1 MAMNWNNRLT
11 AGIAILA
18 VLVPTSAV
26 LPLFAPANPIR
37 YNAYAARLPVSLQHP
52 LGTNSLGQDLFWYLT
67 LALRNS
73 IVLGVCTAF
82 FILVVA
88 TALGLLAGYLG
99 GRTDRVVMLFVDTFI
114 SIPAFPILIVLAS
127 VFRESGGFYRIGL
140 ILLVFGWAYTA
151 RMLRSMALSVRE
163 REFVNTA
170 RFSGASTLRIVF
182 REIFPYVYS
191 YGVVGFINAILYVVN
206 TEAAL
211 AVIGIS
217 SVQVPSL
224 GTILYWGLQ
233 YNAFLTGQ
241 YNWILGPVGATVL
254 LFVGLFL
261 TSTGYNQL
269 SAERRGHA

>member
-1 MAMNWNNRLT
+1 MTMNWNNRLT
-11 AGIAILA
+11 AGITILA

-26 LPLFAPANPIR
+26 LPLFAPENPIR
-37 YNAYAARLPVSLQHP
+37 YNAYSARLPISLHHP

-73 IVLGVCTAF
+73 IVLGVCTAL

-88 TALGLLAGYLG
+88 TTLGLLAGYLG
-99 GRTDRVVMLFVDTFI
+99 GRTDRVVMLFVDTFV

-140 ILLVFGWAYTA
+140 TLLVFGWAYTA

-170 RFSGASTLRIVF
+170 RFSGASTFRIVF

>member
-1 MAMNWNNRLT
+1 MTSWNNRLT
-11 AGIAILA
+11 AGIAILG
-18 VLVPTSAV
+18 VLVPASVV

-37 YNAYAARLPVSLQHP
+37 LNAYPPRLPISLAHP
-52 LGTNSLGQDLFWYLT
+52 LGTTSMGQDLFWYLM

-73 IVLGVCTAF
+73 IVLGVCTALC
-82 FILVVA
+82 ILVVA
-88 TALGLLAGYLG
+88 TTLGLLAGYLG
-99 GRTDRVVMLFVDTFI
+99 GRTDRAVMLFVDTFI

-127 VFRESGGFYRIGL
+127 VFRERSDFYRIGL

-182 REIFPYVYS
+182 WEIFPYVFA

-206 TEAAL
+206 AEAAL

-241 YNWILGPVGATVL
+241 YNWILAPVGATVL
-254 LFVGLFL
+254 LFLGLFL

-269 SAERRGHA
+269 LAERRGHA

>member
-11 AGIAILA
+11 AGITILA

-26 LPLFAPANPIR
+26 LPLFAPENPIR
-37 YNAYAARLPVSLQHP
+37 YNAYSARLPISLHHP

-73 IVLGVCTAF
+73 IVLGVCTAL

-88 TALGLLAGYLG
+88 TTLGLLAGYLG
-99 GRTDRVVMLFVDTFI
+99 GRTDRVVMLFVDTFV

-140 ILLVFGWAYTA
+140 TLLVFGWAYTA

-170 RFSGASTLRIVF
+170 RFSGASTFRIVF

>member
-1 MAMNWNNRLT
+1 MTMNWNNRLT
-11 AGIAILA
+11 AGITILA

-26 LPLFAPANPIR
+26 LPLFAPENPIR
-37 YNAYAARLPVSLQHP
+37 YNAYSARLPISLHHP

-73 IVLGVCTAF
+73 IVLGVCTAL

-88 TALGLLAGYLG
+88 TTLGLLAGYLG
-99 GRTDRVVMLFVDTFI
+99 GRTDRVVMLFVDTFV

-170 RFSGASTLRIVF
+170 RFSGASTFRIVF

>member
-11 AGIAILA
+11 AGITILA

-26 LPLFAPANPIR
+26 LPLFAPENPIR
-37 YNAYAARLPVSLQHP
+37 YNAYPARLPISLQHP

-73 IVLGVCTAF
+73 IVLGVCTAL

-88 TALGLLAGYLG
+88 TTLGLLAGYLG
-99 GRTDRVVMLFVDTFI
+99 GRTDRVVMLFVDTFV

-170 RFSGASTLRIVF
+170 RFSGASTFRIVF